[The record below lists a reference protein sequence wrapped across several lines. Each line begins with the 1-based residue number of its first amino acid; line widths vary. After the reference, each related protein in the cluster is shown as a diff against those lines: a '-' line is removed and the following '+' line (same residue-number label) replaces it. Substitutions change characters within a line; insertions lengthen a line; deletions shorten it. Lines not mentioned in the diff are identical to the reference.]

1 MPVFLRQGPYRFYV
15 VSADRMEPPHIH
27 VRRDVGYAKFWLD
40 PVALQDSGNFRR
52 SEIRRIQR
60 IVERN
65 RAELLGA
72 WHGYFSR

>member
-15 VSADRMEPPHIH
+15 VSADRTEPPHIH
-27 VRRDVGYAKFWLD
+27 VRRDTGYAKFWLD
-40 PVALQDSGNFRR
+40 PVALQDSGNFRS

-65 RAELLGA
+65 QAELLEA
-72 WHGYFSR
+72 WDDYFNR